1 MSIQNWFVPAVK
13 IAAQA
18 LPGTAALSQW
28 LDEIAT
34 SRIVKRLDRL
44 EDPLTKYGP
53 PPRIKKLTAELYS
66 LLQKQSQDV
75 PTTHLDWAR
84 ELDDFKKEMRRLEA
98 DGLLDGSHRL
108 GPGGEFGAGFRLSR
122 SFIVLLTVLHGN
134 RTEISKL
141 VEAIETAR
149 TQFDGKQLRQQ
160 INLPLTVIDTFF
172 TKYAEQGQGFKSEQ
186 VGASIYIPKP

>member
-1 MSIQNWFVPAVK
+1 M
-13 IAAQA
+13 
-18 LPGTAALSQW
+18 
-28 LDEIAT
+28 
-34 SRIVKRLDRL
+34 
-44 EDPLTKYGP
+44 
-53 PPRIKKLTAELYS
+53 YS

-84 ELDDFKKEMRRLEA
+84 QLDDFKKEMRHLEA
-98 DGLLDGSHRL
+98 DGWLDGSHHM
-108 GPGGEFGAGFRLSR
+108 GPGGEFGVGFRLSR
-122 SFIVLLTVLHGN
+122 SFIVLLAVLQEN

-149 TQFDGKQLRQQ
+149 TQLDGGQLRQT

-172 TKYAEQGQGFKSEQ
+172 TKYAERGRGFTSEE

>member
-1 MSIQNWFVPAVK
+1 MSIKNWFVPAVK

-18 LPGTAALSQW
+18 FPGTAALSQW

-34 SRIVKRLDRL
+34 SRIVERLDRL

-53 PPRIKKLTAELYS
+53 PPRIKMLTAELYS

-84 ELDDFKKEMRRLEA
+84 ELDDFKKEMRHLEA
-98 DGLLDGSHRL
+98 DGLLDGSHHL
-108 GPGGEFGAGFRLSR
+108 GPGGEFGGGFRLSR
-122 SFIVLLTVLHGN
+122 RFIVLLAVLHGN

-141 VEAIETAR
+141 IETIETAR
-149 TQFDGKQLRQQ
+149 MQLDGKQLRQK

-172 TKYAEQGQGFKSEQ
+172 TKYAEQGQAFKSEQ
-186 VGASIYIPKP
+186 VGASIYIPKS

>member
-1 MSIQNWFVPAVK
+1 MSIKNWFVPAVK

-34 SRIVKRLDRL
+34 SRIVERLDRL

-53 PPRIKKLTAELYS
+53 SPRVKKLTGEFYS
-66 LLQKQSQDV
+66 LLEKQSQDV
-75 PTTHLDWAR
+75 PTTHLDWTPQF
-84 ELDDFKKEMRRLEA
+84 DDFKKEMRHLEA
-98 DGLLDGSHRL
+98 DGLLYGSHHL
-108 GPGGEFGAGFRLSR
+108 GPAGEFGAGFRLSR
-122 SFIVLLTVLHGN
+122 GFIVLLTVLHGN

-141 VEAIETAR
+141 VETIETAG
-149 TQFDGKQLRQQ
+149 TQLDGKQLLQQ
-160 INLPLTVIDTFF
+160 ISLPLTVIDTFF